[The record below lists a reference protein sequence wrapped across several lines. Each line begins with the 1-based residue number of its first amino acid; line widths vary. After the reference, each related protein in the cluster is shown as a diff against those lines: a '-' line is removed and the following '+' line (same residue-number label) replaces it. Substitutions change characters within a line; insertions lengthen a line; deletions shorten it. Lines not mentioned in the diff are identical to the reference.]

1 MNKTLSCTIAVV
13 VTLFATHAAA
23 QAAAPKSLRLKAGH
37 SVVLEVEQMASIAV
51 GDPTIANINPL
62 GDKEVLV
69 YGQKEGT
76 TELRVF
82 TKKPELLV
90 WTITVVAAGAPDTD
104 LTPGATKTVELKVGS
119 TVTLTQKGL
128 ARLAVGD
135 PDVADIEVS
144 KAGLTIKG
152 AQVGSTTLILWYE
165 DGKREVSEIRV
176 TP

>member
-1 MNKTLSCTIAVV
+1 MLRSNLAKPSLLAV
-13 VTLFATHAAA
+13 F
-23 QAAAPKSLRLKAGH
+23 
-37 SVVLEVEQMASIAV
+37 
-51 GDPTIANINPL
+51 
-62 GDKEVLV
+62 
-69 YGQKEGT
+69 
-76 TELRVF
+76 
-82 TKKPELLV
+82 
-90 WTITVVAAGAPDTD
+90 
-104 LTPGATKTVELKVGS
+104 TPGATKTVELKVGS

-165 DGKREVSEIRV
+165 DGKREVSEIHV